1 MRVIPVARPLVAIV
15 FAALFGAVQTGCVSV
30 AEHRKLEHE
39 VQQMKHAAGSGSG
52 AQPKQS
58 KRLKKGVITVSGD

>member
-1 MRVIPVARPLVAIV
+1 VLINS
-15 FAALFGAVQTGCVSV
+15 GG
-30 AEHRKLEHE
+30 
-39 VQQMKHAAGSGSG
+39 AAGSGSG